1 MPNYP
6 RDVFPV
12 QNFRFEPRLWPTL
25 AMLVGVLLFV
35 KLGLWQAGK
44 AEVRAAEI
52 AQFNARA
59 RLGPFALNG
68 TTITPTSLQDAP
80 VAAKGYFEPQDQ
92 FYVDNRQEDGVAG
105 IHVVTPL
112 RIDGTQVRVLVNR
125 GWVAW
130 PGGSRHQLPKVDTPT
145 GLVALEG
152 IATVPV
158 NKNFLLM
165 PEHAESLPRLWSR
178 LDLERFTAEQRY
190 TVEPLVLLQTSADA
204 GTPLVRHW
212 PPPEDR
218 VARHQSYAYQWW
230 GMALALV
237 IFYGAATVRR
247 RTTP

>member
-1 MPNYP
+1 MP
-6 RDVFPV
+6 
-12 QNFRFEPRLWPTL
+12 NFRFEPRLWPTL
-25 AMLVGVLLFV
+25 ATLVGLLLFV

-68 TTITPTSLQDAP
+68 ADVVAATLQDAP
-80 VAAKGYFEPQDQ
+80 VAAKGYFEPKDQ
-92 FYVDNRQEDGVAG
+92 FYVDNRQENGVAG
-105 IHVVTPL
+105 VHVVTPL
-112 RIDGTQVRVLVNR
+112 RIDGTPVRVLVNR

-130 PGGSRHQLPKVDTPT
+130 PGGSRRRLPSVATPT

-158 NKNFLLM
+158 NKPFLWM
-165 PEHAESLPRLWSR
+165 PAHTESLPRLWPR
-178 LDLERFTAEQRY
+178 PDLERFTAEQRY
-190 TVEPLVLLQTSADA
+190 TVQPLVLLQTSADA

-218 VARHQSYAYQWW
+218 VARHQSYAYQWF
-230 GMALALV
+230 GMALALLL
-237 IFYGAATVRR
+237 FYGAASVRR